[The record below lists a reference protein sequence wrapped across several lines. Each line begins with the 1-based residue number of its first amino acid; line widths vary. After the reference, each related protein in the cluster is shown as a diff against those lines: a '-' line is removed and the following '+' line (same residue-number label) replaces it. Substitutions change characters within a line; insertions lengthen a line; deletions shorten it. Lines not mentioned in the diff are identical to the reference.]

1 MRVSPQWI
9 YVDLGKKEKIEH
21 VVLKWE
27 TGTCQRVRDPSV
39 E

>member
-1 MRVSPQWI
+1 MD

-27 TGTCQRVRDPSV
+27 TARAKEYRDPSV